1 MSAPPRASDASSA
14 RRHRSNGSTSA
25 SFPAWAS
32 STAETTSDSVAR
44 AVAERVHVAS
54 KLAEH
59 KRNEKLARVRLAI
72 QQAEHETDAMA
83 DGGVDAAALEENE
96 VMSDG
101 TSGRATWLLTC
112 AMVEGASASEV
123 RPLFE
128 SLVQFECDLDAVGN
142 RMNHGKGISPLALLC
157 SICLLYTS
165 PSPRD
170 VEESRMPSSA

>member
-14 RRHRSNGSTSA
+14 RRNRSNGSTSA
-25 SFPAWAS
+25 SFPAPAS

-59 KRNEKLARVRLAI
+59 KRNEKLSRVRLAI

-123 RPLFE
+123 RPLLE
-128 SLVQFECDLDAVGN
+128 SFG
-142 RMNHGKGISPLALLC
+142 RF
-157 SICLLYTS
+157 
-165 PSPRD
+165 
-170 VEESRMPSSA
+170 